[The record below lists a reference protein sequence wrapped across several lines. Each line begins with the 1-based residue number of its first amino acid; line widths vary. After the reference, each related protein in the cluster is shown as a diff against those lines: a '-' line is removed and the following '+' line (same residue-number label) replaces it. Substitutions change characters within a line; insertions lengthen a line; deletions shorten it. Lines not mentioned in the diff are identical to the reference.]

1 MKSIFITA
9 LVLCSGAAF
18 GQTVNETNSLY
29 KTFDASLIQG
39 SVSGFLI
46 KETTVDN
53 PVLQSTQRDTAPT
66 QGKLT
71 VGYATDKTTA
81 PQSLKKEEPK
91 K

>member
-1 MKSIFITA
+1 MKSTFITA
-9 LVLCSGAAF
+9 LVLCSAAAF
-18 GQTVNETNSLY
+18 GQTVNEANSLS
-29 KTFDASLIQG
+29 KTFGVSLIQG

-53 PVLQSTQRDTAPT
+53 PVLQSTQRDNALT
-66 QGKLT
+66 QGTLS
-71 VGYATDKTTA
+71 VGDATDKTTA

>member
-18 GQTVNETNSLY
+18 GQTVNEANSLS

-53 PVLQSTQRDTAPT
+53 PVLQGTQRDTAPT
-66 QGKLT
+66 QGTLT
-71 VGYATDKTTA
+71 VGDATDKTTA